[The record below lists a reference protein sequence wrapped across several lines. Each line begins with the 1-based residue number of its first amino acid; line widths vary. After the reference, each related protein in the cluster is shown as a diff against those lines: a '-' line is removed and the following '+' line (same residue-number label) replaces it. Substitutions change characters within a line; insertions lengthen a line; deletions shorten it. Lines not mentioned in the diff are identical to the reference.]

1 MLTRFQT
8 SKLLACRKSAQVYFN
23 AMIECH
29 GKGLCCGLFCR
40 IALCY
45 VWRQLGRDVVED
57 VVGVVIRDAEASTDK
72 VLA

>member
-1 MLTRFQT
+1 MARDC
-8 SKLLACRKSAQVYFN
+8 A
-23 AMIECH
+23 
-29 GKGLCCGLFCR
+29 GLFCR

>member
-1 MLTRFQT
+1 MARDC
-8 SKLLACRKSAQVYFN
+8 A
-23 AMIECH
+23 
-29 GKGLCCGLFCR
+29 GLFCR

-57 VVGVVIRDAEASTDK
+57 VVGVMGDAEASTDK